1 MRSLILLITAGTA
14 LAQIQPEA
22 LQMLQRSESAL
33 QQFRS
38 GEIEIDRTA
47 FADWSFAPISTQ
59 RSLTWSAPGKVRL
72 TTGASNGG
80 QTFVS
85 DGRSLTTFDKATNK
99 YVTREAALPIAEA
112 QRWMSLGQMMT
123 VSSNDRITAAK
134 IVRDEKLPIGAAVL
148 DCSVLEV
155 EGRSGQ
161 TVQSYALFKL
171 WIDKGTGIIL
181 HVEADGH
188 ANLPNGRVTS
198 AKNLEVVRRIVLDGP
213 VDDTVFVFDP
223 PRNAKKVRT
232 LRNLTEDWEYM
243 KGKVVPDMGFR
254 NPDDTPFKIES
265 LRGKTVVMSFGTTTC
280 EPWRAELAQ
289 LSRLQTNIASKDTV
303 IILVDVNEST
313 GAALQWRASNSTAFP
328 LILARK
334 FGFGQCPMNIILDK
348 KGTVQTVIPG
358 MQADAEVAAQIE
370 SVIGSDKS
378 RRGKK

>member
-1 MRSLILLITAGTA
+1 MA

-38 GEIEIDRTA
+38 GEIEIDRTT
-47 FADWSFAPISTQ
+47 FADWSFAPISTR
-59 RSLTWSAPGKVRL
+59 RSLTWSAPGKLRL

-99 YVTREAALPIAEA
+99 YVTREAAFPIAEA

-123 VSSNDRITAAK
+123 LSPNDRITAAR
-134 IVRDEKLPIGAAVL
+134 IVRDEKLPIAGTVF
-148 DCSVLEV
+148 DCSVLDV
-155 EGRSGQ
+155 EGRAGQ
-161 TVQSYALFKL
+161 APPSHALFKL

-181 HVEADGH
+181 QVEADGH
-188 ANLPNGRVTS
+188 ANLPNGHVTS
-198 AKNLEVVRRIVLDGP
+198 TKNLEVVRRIALDGP

-223 PRNAKKVRT
+223 PRNAKKVRN
-232 LRNLTEDWEYM
+232 LRNLAEDWDYM

-289 LSRLQTNIASKDTV
+289 LSRLQANIASKDAA

-348 KGTVQTVIPG
+348 KGTVQSVIPG

-370 SVIGSDKS
+370 SVIESDKS